1 MENLNIEPT
10 NRTPKVY
17 FDARTGVLEIAGR
30 SIPEN
35 SADFYQPILDWLDE
49 AAQSEILTFNMV
61 LKLEYFN
68 TSSSKFILDILKK
81 LEKIHKDTGK
91 AVFVKWYYDE
101 KDEDMEEAGH
111 DFRDIINL
119 DFELIPT
126 QLSTR

>member
-1 MENLNIEPT
+1 MENLSIERT

-35 SADFYQPILDWLDE
+35 SAEFYQPLLDWIDE
-49 AAQSEILTFNMV
+49 AAQAELLTFNLV

-81 LEKIHKDTGK
+81 LEKIHMETGK
-91 AVFVKWYYDE
+91 PVFVKWYYDQR
-101 KDEDMEEAGH
+101 DEDMEEAGQ
-111 DFRDIINL
+111 DFRDIIKL

-126 QLSTR
+126 QFSTQ